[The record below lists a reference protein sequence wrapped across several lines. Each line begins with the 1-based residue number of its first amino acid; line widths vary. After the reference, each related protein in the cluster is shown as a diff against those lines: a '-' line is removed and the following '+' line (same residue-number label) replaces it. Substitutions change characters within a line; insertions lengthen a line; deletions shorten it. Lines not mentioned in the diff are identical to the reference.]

1 MKRNTPMLAWYGDDF
16 TGAAAVMEV
25 LEFSGFPSALFLTP
39 PTPEMIT
46 RFPGL
51 RCVGIAG
58 DARTRSPE
66 WMDAHLPGIFAALR
80 ATGAGIVH
88 YKMCSTLDSAPHI
101 GSVGR
106 AAEIG
111 LGDDPWAPVLV
122 AAPRIGRWQALGTLF
137 ARHAGGIARLDRH
150 PTMARHP
157 VTPMDEADVR
167 LHLGRQTDLPM
178 GLIDILDLQG
188 PADAALSRERAKGA
202 RLIAVDLLDDASLV
216 AAGRL
221 IRHEAA
227 RRQVFV
233 VGSQGVEDAIVA
245 AAVAGGHDLPAARP
259 AGAVDSIV
267 IASGSCSPD
276 TAAQIGA
283 AEARGFAVIA
293 VDAGRTVDANA
304 WAAECARVEGAAL
317 DALGQRKSP
326 ILASAR
332 GPDDPAIPAA
342 RRARAAAG
350 QSDSDGAE
358 ILATG
363 LGNVLSRLHARRVA
377 TRFAVAGG
385 DTSGF
390 ATRAFGAIALTAKAG
405 IAPAVPLLAAHFPET
420 ATACDWIVKGGQMGP
435 EDLFVRMRDGVAR
448 YEPEVHSAQPA
459 CQ

>member
-1 MKRNTPMLAWYGDDF
+1 MTSIKPMIAWYGDDF

-25 LEFSGFPSALFLTP
+25 LEFSGFRSALFLAP
-39 PTPEMIT
+39 PTPDLIA

-51 RCVGIAG
+51 RCIGIAG
-58 DARTRSPE
+58 DARTRSPA
-66 WMDAHLPGIFAALR
+66 WMDAHLPDIFASLR

-88 YKMCSTLDSAPHI
+88 YKMCSTLDSAPHV

-122 AAPRIGRWQALGTLF
+122 AAPRIGRWQVFGTLF

-167 LHLGRQTDLPM
+167 LHMARQTGLPM
-178 GLIDILDLQG
+178 GLIDVIDLRD
-188 PADAALSRERAKGA
+188 ADSALARERAKGA
-202 RLIAVDLLDDASLV
+202 RLIAVDVLDEASLI

-221 IRHEAA
+221 IRAEAA
-227 RRQVFV
+227 LHQVFA
-233 VGSQGVEDAIVA
+233 VGSQGLEDALVA
-245 AAVAGGHDLPAARP
+245 AAVADGHVIPPARP
-259 AGAVDSIV
+259 AGGVDRIV

-276 TAAQIGA
+276 TAAQIA
-283 AEARGFAVIA
+283 VAEARGFAVIS
-293 VDAGRTVDANA
+293 VDAGRTVDAA
-304 WAAECARVEGAAL
+304 DWAAECARVEAAAL
-317 DALGQRKSP
+317 AALAVGRSP

-332 GPDDPAIPAA
+332 GPDDPAISGA
-342 RRARAAAG
+342 RLARAAAG

-358 ILATG
+358 ILGTG
-363 LGNVLSRLHARRVA
+363 LGTILSRLHARRA
-377 TRFAVAGG
+377 APRFAVAGG

-390 ATRAFGAIALTAKAG
+390 ATRAFGVVALTARAG
-405 IAPAVPLLAAHFPET
+405 IVPAVPLLAAHFTET

-448 YEPEVHSAQPA
+448 HDPGVPLAQLA
-459 CQ
+459 